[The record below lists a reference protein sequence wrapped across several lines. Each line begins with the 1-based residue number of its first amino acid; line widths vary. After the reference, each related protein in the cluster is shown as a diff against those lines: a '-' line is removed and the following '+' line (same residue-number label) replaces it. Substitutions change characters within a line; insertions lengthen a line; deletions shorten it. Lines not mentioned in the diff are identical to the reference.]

1 MSDSVYKILL
11 NRVIDGDSLDI
22 DIQLGFGIVL
32 QNRRLRLVGVDTP
45 EVRTSDD
52 EEKKFGLMAKSF
64 VVSWCSNRDL
74 RLTIKNGSDE
84 QDKFGRILGDL
95 IDDQGN
101 SLVSDIISNYHGW
114 QVSNVPINM
123 LQISDAVLWSKDL
136 NLELTML
143 RPTAWGDE

>member
-64 VVSWCSNRDL
+64 VVNWCSNRDL

-101 SLVSDIISNYHGW
+101 SLVFDIISNYHGVAYSG
-114 QVSNVPINM
+114 QNK
-123 LQISDAVLWSKDL
+123 DAIKKAHLDNRTKIF
-136 NLELTML
+136 TI
-143 RPTAWGDE
+143 